1 MRTTWQHTASVPE
14 LYTAMTFQFIK
25 ESSLSRFSINKT
37 LEKKKNES
45 YLQKNALINYKL
57 KLDISNDNICQGLLF
72 VHSQSTTILTKI
84 AKMATESLFG
94 VCTFG
99 LHSSPWQSTS
109 LRAQVYC
116 WVLAHTWSQPRV
128 PAAPW
133 PSPRTL
139 YPEFSPS
146 WKVMAM
152 LNEWLSSLLKPI
164 MNLISRKTKQRNT
177 DMKQQM
183 HIPNPTYLTDSQ
195 TPVMETWEKPYLLH
209 TFSTAFPKQGPKLC
223 QKGFFLTV
231 HNPLAHWSTQLPDKT
246 SFVTW
251 LELWANF

>member
-99 LHSSPWQSTS
+99 LHSSPCQSTS

-146 WKVMAM
+146 WKVMAI

-164 MNLISRKTKQRNT
+164 MNLISRKTKQRNM

-183 HIPNPTYLTDSQ
+183 HIPSPTYLTLKLLWWRPGRSPTFFILSQ
-195 TPVMETWEKPYLLH
+195 QLSKTRAQTLSERI
-209 TFSTAFPKQGPKLC
+209 
-223 QKGFFLTV
+223 FLTV